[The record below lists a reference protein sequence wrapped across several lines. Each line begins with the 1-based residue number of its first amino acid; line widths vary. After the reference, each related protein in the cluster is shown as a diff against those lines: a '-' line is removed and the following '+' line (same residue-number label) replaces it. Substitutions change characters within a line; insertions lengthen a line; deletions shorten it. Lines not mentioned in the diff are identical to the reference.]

1 MVYLRKVGLREERVE
16 RLVRVGVVDSDG
28 QLQTARRR
36 GAGVVRYVSPAAR
49 GTRGSP
55 GRRGAASSMVSRRLR
70 HRETRKYLAGASGPA
85 GPDAPAAEH
94 PVVTKPSRS
103 LAEGV
108 GGTDGPTENGR
119 YSAEAN
125 KRSRV
130 GRTADPDR
138 ARSASPRHRC
148 RREGRLRSS
157 STQYSLEF
165 IGRRRPDVRMMA
177 HDGRPP
183 QAVRHAGGDDRSGER
198 SDPPRSRRA
207 VSRRSTRP
215 RNVRTGRCC
224 RMSKSRGPYG
234 PGSLSSS
241 LIQEDLCCRAGCR
254 R

>member
-1 MVYLRKVGLREERVE
+1 MNSKLYWVELDRSRPSLRHLWRGDADRALSGSAVLPTLLLLFASALYLPFSVGPSVPPTP
-16 RLVRVGVVDSDG
+16 S
-28 QLQTARRR
+28 A
-36 GAGVVRYVSPAAR
+36 
-49 GTRGSP
+49 
-55 GRRGAASSMVSRRLR
+55 RLR
-70 HRETRKYLAGASGPA
+70 LGLVTTGCSAAGASGPA